1 MALTYRAVFLALI
14 NLLLSASLQFVMELA
29 KFGQQ
34 PVIFDIGGQS
44 TDHPLPLIPGVLHAI
59 LALIRLQV
67 HRDVYA
73 VPLSLDLLVMVHSL
87 SYLEALQRVLKPN
100 LLLLLYFM
108 EFLEVQMRSSLAA
121 MSGQVFRQIL
131 V

>member
-1 MALTYRAVFLALI
+1 MALTYRAVFLALVY
-14 NLLLSASLQFVMELA
+14 LLLSAPLQFVMELP

-44 TDHPLPLIPGVLHAI
+44 TDHALSLIPGVFHAI
-59 LALIRLQV
+59 LALICLQV
-67 HRDVYA
+67 HRDVYP

-108 EFLEVQMRSSLAA
+108 EFLEVQM
-121 MSGQVFRQIL
+121 
-131 V
+131 